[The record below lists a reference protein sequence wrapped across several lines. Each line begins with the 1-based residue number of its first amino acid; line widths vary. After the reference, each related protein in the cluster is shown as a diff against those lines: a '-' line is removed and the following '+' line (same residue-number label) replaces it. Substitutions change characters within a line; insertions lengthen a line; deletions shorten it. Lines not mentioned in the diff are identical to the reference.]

1 MARTLS
7 QVQQAVTVR
16 RFLLRMTLRMD
27 DLCAFTVE
35 LLMTLMLGL
44 LCSCC
49 LKQQDFRINGHK
61 RKYAVIGQIRNL
73 WILYYRALQD
83 LARYLLGL
91 REVLKCTINLSN
103 SSLIYLSTLQ

>member
-16 RFLLRMTLRMD
+16 RSLLRMTLRMND
-27 DLCAFTVE
+27 MCAFTVG
-35 LLMTLMLGL
+35 LLMALMLGL

-49 LKQQDFRINGHK
+49 LKQDFRINVHR
-61 RKYAVIGQIRNL
+61 RKYAVIDQTRNL
-73 WILYYRALQD
+73 RILYYKALQY

>member
-1 MARTLS
+1 MAKTLS

-27 DLCAFTVE
+27 DLCAFTVG

-49 LKQQDFRINGHK
+49 LKQDFRINGHK
-61 RKYAVIGQIRNL
+61 RKYAVIGQTRNL